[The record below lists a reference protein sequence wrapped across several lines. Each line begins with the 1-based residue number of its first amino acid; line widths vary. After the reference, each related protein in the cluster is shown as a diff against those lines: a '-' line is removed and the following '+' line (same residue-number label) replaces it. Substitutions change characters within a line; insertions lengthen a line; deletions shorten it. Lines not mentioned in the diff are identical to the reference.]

1 MTHAPLPIPVAAALE
16 AANAGA
22 IEDFLHAFAD
32 DGAVDDWGREF
43 RGHDAIRAW
52 SDAEFIG
59 KQVRLDVT
67 GCRTEGDTTTVSA
80 QVGGNGY
87 NGPSDFAFTVRGDR
101 VALMRITG

>member
-22 IEDFLHAFAD
+22 IEDFLHTFAD
-32 DGAVDDWGREF
+32 DGVVNDWGREF
-43 RGHDAIRAW
+43 RGHDAIRSW

-59 KQVRLDVT
+59 KQVRLEVT
-67 GCRTEGDTTTVSA
+67 GSRTDDGTTTVSTE
-80 QVGGNGY
+80 VGGNGY

-101 VALMRITG
+101 ITLMRITG